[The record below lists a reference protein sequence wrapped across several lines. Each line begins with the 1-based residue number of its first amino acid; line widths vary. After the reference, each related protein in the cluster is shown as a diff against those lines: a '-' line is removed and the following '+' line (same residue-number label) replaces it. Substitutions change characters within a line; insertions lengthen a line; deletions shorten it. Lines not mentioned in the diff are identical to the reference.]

1 VVKRSDN
8 KRVDLHCSLWPDP
21 TKKDRLVLSK
31 AKSREIIKIG
41 TNCLY
46 KIQIWLR
53 KNVDLERYKV
63 VVKYSEYN
71 HSLVLLNL
79 LVLLRQKERKEKEE
93 RLLDYFEKGLKP
105 IAISMLLEPEKSL
118 LNLKDLENLR
128 ARTRLIFLRGRISI
142 KVVIESLPS

>member
-1 VVKRSDN
+1 
-8 KRVDLHCSLWPDP
+8 
-21 TKKDRLVLSK
+21 
-31 AKSREIIKIG
+31 
-41 TNCLY
+41 
-46 KIQIWLR
+46 
-53 KNVDLERYKV
+53 
-63 VVKYSEYN
+63 VVKYSEHN